1 MEEAVDDGLTCCR
14 VSAMELDDHL
24 GGEKEAIR
32 LQIAKVKKQIKKR
45 KRRKAELVPAEC
57 SGTLKA

>member
-1 MEEAVDDGLTCCR
+1 MEEAVDDDLTCCR

-45 KRRKAELVPAEC
+45 KRRKAELGPAEC
-57 SGTLKA
+57 SGKFKA